1 MNITSAEKLRKEASN
16 RLGWRSRIRAGKE
29 EDMAIALPD
38 ARQLSDEVLEA
49 LRLRAVHGCELG
61 FTEADVADL
70 LGVSRETVC
79 RWWSAYVHQGP
90 DALPGDRT
98 GRPVGTGRTLSD
110 EQAQRLQNLID
121 NNSPEKLGISSPL
134 WSRRAVQDLI
144 HNEYGIPMP
153 VRTVGE
159 YLKRWGY
166 TAKKPRRHARDQDP
180 EEVDRWLN
188 ETYPELAGK
197 AGEEGA
203 DILWCD
209 ETGVAADA
217 YPGFGYAREG
227 QRATLEVP
235 KPHIRIKMVSAIG
248 NGGLLRFMTY
258 KGNMDGA
265 LFLVFLGQLLR
276 GATRKI
282 YPIADRLKAHD
293 TEEVRRWLAEHKDR
307 IELVPLPTYS
317 PELNA
322 VEYLNNDMKGNV
334 KAFGLPQNEEEL
346 RSLIQSFM
354 RKLLHLPDHVMS
366 YFLHPCAAYA
376 IAH

>member
-1 MNITSAEKLRKEASN
+1 
-16 RLGWRSRIRAGKE
+16 
-29 EDMAIALPD
+29 MAISLPD

-70 LGVSRETVC
+70 LGLSRETVS
-79 RWWSAYVHQGP
+79 RWRSAYVQQGP

-98 GRPVGTGRTLSD
+98 GRPVGTGRRLSD
-110 EQAQRLQNLID
+110 EQARRLRDLID
-121 NNSPEKLGISSPL
+121 NNSPEALGIPSPL

-144 HNEYGIPMP
+144 RNEYGIAMP

-166 TAKKPRRHARDQDP
+166 TAKKPRRRARDQDP
-180 EEVDRWLN
+180 DEVDRWLN
-188 ETYPELAGK
+188 ETYPELVRK

-217 YPGFGYAREG
+217 YPGYGYAREG
-227 QRATLEVP
+227 RRATLEVP
-235 KPHIRIKMVSAIG
+235 KPHIRINLISAIS
-248 NGGLLRFMTY
+248 NDGLLRFMTY
-258 KGNMDGA
+258 RGGMNGA
-265 LFLVFLGQLLR
+265 LFLGFLKRLLR

-282 YPIADRLKAHD
+282 YLIADRLKAHD
-293 TEEVRRWLAEHKDR
+293 TAEVRRWLAEHKER

-322 VEYLNNDMKGNV
+322 DEYLNNDMKGNV
-334 KAFGLPQNEEEL
+334 KAFGLPHNKEEL
-346 RSLIQSFM
+346 RSLIQTFM
-354 RKLLHLPDHVMS
+354 RKLLHLPDHVRS
-366 YFLHPCAAYA
+366 YFLHPCVAYA
-376 IAH
+376 AAH

>member
-1 MNITSAEKLRKEASN
+1 
-16 RLGWRSRIRAGKE
+16 
-29 EDMAIALPD
+29 MAITLPD

-70 LGVSRETVC
+70 LGIARETVS
-79 RWWSAYVHQGP
+79 RWWSAYVQQGP

-98 GRPVGTGRTLSD
+98 GRRVGTGRTLSD
-110 EQAQRLQNLID
+110 AQAEHIRDLID
-121 NNSPEKLGISSPL
+121 HNSPEELGIPSPL

-144 HNEYGIPMP
+144 RKEFGIRMP

-159 YLKRWGY
+159 YLRRWGY
-166 TAKKPRRHARDQDP
+166 TAKKPRRHARDQNPD
-180 EEVDRWLN
+180 EVSKWLN
-188 ETYPELAGK
+188 EIYPKLARS

-217 YPGFGYAREG
+217 SPGYGSAREG

-235 KPHIRIKMVSAIG
+235 QPHLRINLISAIS
-248 NGGLLRFMTY
+248 NDGLLRFMTY
-258 KGNMDGA
+258 RGSMNGT
-265 LFLVFLGQLLR
+265 LFLVFLKQLLR
-276 GATRKI
+276 GAARKI
-282 YPIADRLKAHD
+282 YLIVDRLKAHD
-293 TEEVRRWLAEHKDR
+293 TEEVRRWLAEHRDR
-307 IELVPLPTYS
+307 IEVVPLPTYS

-322 VEYLNNDMKGNV
+322 DEYLNNDMKGTI
-334 KAFGLPQNEEEL
+334 KAFGLPHDKEEL

-354 RKLLHLPDHVMS
+354 RKLLRLPGHVMS
-366 YFLHPCAAYA
+366 YFLHPCIAYA
-376 IAH
+376 AAH

>member
-1 MNITSAEKLRKEASN
+1 
-16 RLGWRSRIRAGKE
+16 
-29 EDMAIALPD
+29 MAITLPD

-70 LGVSRETVC
+70 LGIARETVS
-79 RWWSAYVHQGP
+79 RWWSAYVQQGP

-98 GRPVGTGRTLSD
+98 GRPVGTGRTRSD
-110 EQAQRLQNLID
+110 GQAQRLQDLID
-121 NNSPEKLGISSPL
+121 HNSPEKLGIPSPL

-144 HNEYGIPMP
+144 RNEYGIRLP

-166 TAKKPRRHARDQDP
+166 TAQKPRRHARDQDP
-180 EEVDRWLN
+180 NEVDRWLN
-188 ETYPELAGK
+188 ETYPKLVRK
-197 AGEEGA
+197 ASEEGA
-203 DILWCD
+203 DLLWCD

-217 YPGFGYAREG
+217 YPGFGYARGG

-235 KPHIRIKMVSAIG
+235 KPHIRINMVSAISNEG
-248 NGGLLRFMTY
+248 SLRFMTS
-258 KGNMDGA
+258 KGNMNGA
-265 LFLVFLGQLLR
+265 LFIAFLGRLLR

-282 YPIADRLKAHD
+282 SLIADRLKAHD

-307 IELVPLPTYS
+307 IELVPLPAYS

-322 VEYLNNDMKGNV
+322 DEYRNNDMKGNV
-334 KAFGLPQNEEEL
+334 KALGLPQNKEEL
-346 RSLIQSFM
+346 RSLIQTFM
-354 RKLLHLPDHVMS
+354 RKMLHLPDHVMS
-366 YFLHPCAAYA
+366 YFLHPCVAYA
-376 IAH
+376 AVH

>member
-1 MNITSAEKLRKEASN
+1 
-16 RLGWRSRIRAGKE
+16 
-29 EDMAIALPD
+29 MAITLPD

-49 LRLRAVHGCELG
+49 LRLRAVHGYELG

-70 LGVSRETVC
+70 LGIARETVS
-79 RWWSAYVHQGP
+79 RWWSAYVRQGP

-110 EQAQRLQNLID
+110 EQARRLRDLID
-121 NNSPEKLGISSPL
+121 NNSPEKLGIASPL

-144 HNEYGIPMP
+144 RNEYGIPMP

-180 EEVDRWLN
+180 KEVDRWLN

-197 AGEEGA
+197 ASEEGA
-203 DILWCD
+203 DILWYD

-227 QRATLEVP
+227 RRATLEVP
-235 KPHIRIKMVSAIG
+235 KPHIRINMVSAISNEG
-248 NGGLLRFMTY
+248 SLRFMTY
-258 KGNMDGA
+258 KGNMNGA
-265 LFLVFLGQLLR
+265 LFIVFLGRLLR
-276 GATRKI
+276 GATREI
-282 YPIADRLKAHD
+282 SLRVDRLKAHD
-293 TEEVRRWLAEHKDR
+293 TAEVRRWLAEHKER

-322 VEYLNNDMKGNV
+322 DEYLNNDMKGNV
-334 KAFGLPQNEEEL
+334 KAFGLPQDKEEL
-346 RSLIQSFM
+346 RSLIQTFM
-354 RKLLHLPDHVMS
+354 RKLLHLPDHVRS
-366 YFLHPCAAYA
+366 DFLHPCVAYA
-376 IAH
+376 AVH

>member
-1 MNITSAEKLRKEASN
+1 
-16 RLGWRSRIRAGKE
+16 
-29 EDMAIALPD
+29 MAITLPD

-49 LRLRAVHGCELG
+49 IRLRAIRGCELG

-70 LGVSRETVC
+70 LGIARETVS
-79 RWWSAYVHQGP
+79 RWWSAYTRHGP

-110 EQAQRLQNLID
+110 AQAEHLRDLID
-121 NNSPEKLGISSPL
+121 HNSPEGLGVPSPL

-144 HNEYGIPMP
+144 RKEYGISMP

-159 YLKRWGY
+159 YLKRWSY

-180 EEVDRWLN
+180 DEVSRWLN
-188 ETYPELAGK
+188 ETYPELARK
-197 AGEEGA
+197 AGAEAA

-217 YPGFGYAREG
+217 CPGYGYAREG
-227 QRATLEVP
+227 RPATLEVP
-235 KPHIRIKMVSAIG
+235 KPHIRINMISAIS
-248 NGGLLRFMTY
+248 NDGLLRFMTY
-258 KGNMDGA
+258 RGSMNGA
-265 LFLVFLGQLLR
+265 LFLGFLKRLLR

-282 YPIADRLKAHD
+282 YLIVDRLKAHD
-293 TEEVRRWLAEHKDR
+293 TAEVRRWLAEHKDR
-307 IELVPLPTYS
+307 IEVVPLPTYS

-322 VEYLNNDMKGNV
+322 DEYLNNDMKGNV
-334 KAFGLPQNEEEL
+334 KAFGLPHDKEEL

-354 RKLLHLPDHVMS
+354 RKLLRLPDHVMS
-366 YFLHPCAAYA
+366 YFLHPCVAYA
-376 IAH
+376 AAH

>member
-1 MNITSAEKLRKEASN
+1 
-16 RLGWRSRIRAGKE
+16 
-29 EDMAIALPD
+29 MAITLPD

-70 LGVSRETVC
+70 LGLARETVS
-79 RWWSAYVHQGP
+79 RWWSAYVQQGP
-90 DALPGDRT
+90 DALPGHRT

-110 EQAQRLQNLID
+110 EQARRLQDLID
-121 NNSPEKLGISSPL
+121 YNSPEKLGIPSPL

-144 HNEYGIPMP
+144 RSEYGIAMP

-180 EEVDRWLN
+180 EEVNKWLN
-188 ETYPELAGK
+188 ETYPKLASK

-227 QRATLEVP
+227 QRATMEVP
-235 KPHIRIKMVSAIG
+235 KPHIRINMISAIS
-248 NGGLLRFMTY
+248 NEGLLRFMTY
-258 KGNMDGA
+258 KGNMNGA
-265 LFLVFLGQLLR
+265 LFLGFLGRLLR

-282 YPIADRLKAHD
+282 YLIADRLKAHD
-293 TEEVRRWLAEHKDR
+293 TEEVRQWLAEHKDR

-322 VEYLNNDMKGNV
+322 DESLNNDMKGNV
-334 KAFGLPQNEEEL
+334 KAFGLPQNKEEL
-346 RSLIQSFM
+346 RSLIQTFM

-366 YFLHPCAAYA
+366 YFLHPCVAYA
-376 IAH
+376 AVH

>member
-1 MNITSAEKLRKEASN
+1 
-16 RLGWRSRIRAGKE
+16 
-29 EDMAIALPD
+29 MAITLPD

-49 LRLRAVHGCELG
+49 LRLRAVRGRELG
-61 FTEADVADL
+61 FTETDVADL
-70 LGVSRETVC
+70 LGLARETVS
-79 RWWSAYVHQGP
+79 RWWSAYVQQGP

-110 EQAQRLQNLID
+110 EQAQHLQDLID
-121 NNSPEKLGISSPL
+121 HNSPEQLGIPSPL

-144 HNEYGIPMP
+144 RNAYGIAMP

-180 EEVDRWLN
+180 DEVDRWRN
-188 ETYPELAGK
+188 ETYPALARK

-217 YPGFGYAREG
+217 YPGLGYARKG
-227 QRATLEVP
+227 QRATMEVP
-235 KPHIRIKMVSAIG
+235 KPHIRINTISAISNQG
-248 NGGLLRFMTY
+248 SLRFMTY
-258 KGNMDGA
+258 KGNMNGA
-265 LFLVFLGQLLR
+265 LFLGFLGRLVR

-282 YPIADRLKAHD
+282 YLIADQLRAHD
-293 TEEVRRWLAEHKDR
+293 TAEVRQWLAEHKDR

-322 VEYLNNDMKGNV
+322 DEYLNNDMKGNV
-334 KAFGLPQNEEEL
+334 KAFGLPRNKEEL
-346 RSLIQSFM
+346 RSLIQTFM

-366 YFLHPCAAYA
+366 YFLHPCVAYA
-376 IAH
+376 AAH